1 MLPKVVNNILR
12 LMFLVSLPLNIT
24 KMKIKYFVLILLFF
38 AGNSL
43 HAQMLKGS
51 VVESGSNDK
60 LANVFVKDANTKAI
74 GLTDKKGNFEI
85 ATSTGHILVFSS
97 PGYVSDTL
105 YVFNMDPKRIE
116 MVVMG
121 ISLRQVNIQSTHA
134 AFNPRAEYPDVYRKS
149 KVYVLSPT
157 TWFSKAGR
165 NARRLKRYFA
175 REEQERHIDSVFNP
189 VYVSTLVP
197 LRGRDLEAFMVMFR
211 PTYAYVM
218 DNNGPSLA
226 VYVNDSYKKF
236 MALPP
241 EKRKIERLD
250 DK

>member
-1 MLPKVVNNILR
+1 
-12 LMFLVSLPLNIT
+12 
-24 KMKIKYFVLILLFF
+24 MKTKYFAFILLIF
-38 AGNSL
+38 AFRPL

-51 VVESGSNDK
+51 VVENGSNDK
-60 LANVFVKDANTKAI
+60 MPNVFVKDANSKAI
-74 GLTDKKGNFEI
+74 ALTDKKGNFEI
-85 ATSTGHILVFSS
+85 ATSTGHILIFSS

-105 YVFNMDPKRIE
+105 YVVDMQPKRIE
-116 MVVMG
+116 MVIQG
-121 ISLRQVNIQSTHA
+121 ISLNQVNIQSSRTT
-134 AFNPRAEYPDVYRKS
+134 FNPREEYPEVYRKS

-157 TWFSKAGR
+157 TWFSKEAR

-175 REEQERHIDSVFNP
+175 REEQERHIDAVFNP

-197 LRGRDLEAFMVMFR
+197 LRGPELEAFMVMFR
-211 PTYAYVM
+211 PTYAYIM

-250 DK
+250 GK